1 MTTEEVSGVVFDKK
15 RLTKDIIA
23 TFSRLTDGKTFLGHD
38 RRKYRLVYSGDR
50 PAAEGFFDVVT
61 ERDGENTTVASY
73 VLVLIGISQ
82 H

>member
-1 MTTEEVSGVVFDKK
+1 MTTEEVSRVVFDKK

-50 PAAEGFFDVVT
+50 PAAEGFFDVVVKH
-61 ERDGENTTVASY
+61 DGVTASVASY
-73 VLVLIGISQ
+73 AVVLIGISA